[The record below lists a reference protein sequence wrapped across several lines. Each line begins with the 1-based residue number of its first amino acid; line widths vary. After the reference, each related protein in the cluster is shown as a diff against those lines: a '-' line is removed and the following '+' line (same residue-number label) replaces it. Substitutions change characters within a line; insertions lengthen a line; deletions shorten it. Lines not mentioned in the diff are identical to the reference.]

1 VSTVPTAKI
10 RVPAAG
16 VALSPSP
23 YVVDELV
30 WMVRW
35 KPWKS
40 VIVIVPAE
48 AETTVPARNGCGPR
62 GTRSGAPEEPG
73 DGVAEGLPE
82 GEFDVAAWATATPP
96 TASATAATPATASRR
111 PERQT
116 GRRAGGGGSPGPV
129 IQSGWSVFTSST
141 VLCVP
146 EDRLNF
152 SNFTAGPPTLQG
164 VAAARVLVVED
175 EPVLREAIAA
185 ALEAAGFVVL
195 AAADGRELA
204 AAVARFRP
212 DAAVLDISLPGP
224 DGMAL
229 ARRLRERGGTA
240 VVFVTARDAV
250 SDRLAG
256 FAAGADDY
264 LVKPF
269 VLAELV
275 ARLRAVLRRTGR
287 LVSPTVEVGELVLD
301 EDAGRVLVAGEPV
314 ALTATELRLL
324 SYLVRNRGRVLS
336 KTQILTQVWGYDE
349 YDPNLVEAH
358 VSALRRKLEARGPRL
373 VHTVRGVGYRV
384 GVTP

>member
-1 VSTVPTAKI
+1 MSTVPTAKI

-16 VALSPSP
+16 VAVSPSA
-23 YVVDELV
+23 YVVADVV

-35 KPWKS
+35 KPWTS
-40 VIVIVPAE
+40 VMVIVLPD
-48 AETTVPARNGCGPR
+48 AETTVPARNGCRSRR
-62 GTRSGAPEEPG
+62 GGAVEPG
-73 DGVAEGLPE
+73 DGAADALGDGVES
-82 GEFDVAAWATATPP
+82 DVAAAATATPP
-96 TASATAATPATASRR
+96 TASTIAAIPASASIR
-111 PERQT
+111 PDRQA
-116 GRRAGGGGSPGPV
+116 GRGGGGGGPAGPGT
-129 IQSGWSVFTSST
+129 QAGGSVFTRST
-141 VLCVP
+141 VPRAP
-146 EDRLNF
+146 EDGLNF
-152 SNFTAGPPTLQG
+152 SNFTVRARTLRR
-164 VAAARVLVVED
+164 VTAARVLVVED
-175 EPVLREAIAA
+175 EPVLREAVAA

-195 AAADGRELA
+195 AAADGRGLA
-204 AAVARFRP
+204 TAVARFRP

-224 DGMAL
+224 DGLAL
-229 ARRLRERGGTA
+229 ARQLRELGEAA

-250 SDRLAG
+250 DDRLAG